1 MTVSCHPDETEDV
14 VWRERTDES
23 APVTLCKLQEKTTLL
38 AVASGSGRENSP
50 GECSSDGMGWD
61 GTDRKKRDES
71 GKGRE
76 KKGTGKSRL
85 QSVHAHPG
93 RVDEDPSNVG
103 RRDKDDSPMLVPA
116 AGSPMEMGWHLQE
129 SAAVRVRLML
139 VQSRHTVHNQERPFG
154 RPELQSAAPKSQ
166 IPTLLPPASRHH
178 QPGPRGHNPAVPASA
193 ECCATACGQ
202 LAMQAHAPP
211 VTSGGVDLM
220 VSPTTRRRLLTATAD
235 SPFPCFTSI
244 QWATLA

>member
-1 MTVSCHPDETEDV
+1 MTVSCHPNETEDV

-154 RPELQSAAPKSQ
+154 RPELQSAAPKS
-166 IPTLLPPASRHH
+166 H
-178 QPGPRGHNPAVPASA
+178 QLS
-193 ECCATACGQ
+193 C
-202 LAMQAHAPP
+202 
-211 VTSGGVDLM
+211 
-220 VSPTTRRRLLTATAD
+220 RLLLVITNQGPGATILPYLCPQNAV
-235 SPFPCFTSI
+235 SLPVANWPCRHTH
-244 QWATLA
+244 L

>member
-14 VWRERTDES
+14 VWRERMDES

-76 KKGTGKSRL
+76 KKETGKSRL

-93 RVDEDPSNVG
+93 RVDEDPSNVE

-129 SAAVRVRLML
+129 SAAVRYGMACVACSFCRVSGFWGSQWSSLVSLGDGGHSFGFLLGGSDHILHNSTMGTNKQLRL
-139 VQSRHTVHNQERPFG
+139 G
-154 RPELQSAAPKSQ
+154 
-166 IPTLLPPASRHH
+166 
-178 QPGPRGHNPAVPASA
+178 
-193 ECCATACGQ
+193 
-202 LAMQAHAPP
+202 
-211 VTSGGVDLM
+211 
-220 VSPTTRRRLLTATAD
+220 
-235 SPFPCFTSI
+235 
-244 QWATLA
+244 